1 MSFSSTSSAFAAA
14 VQSRLGGEP
23 LVFEGPVDLVKQLI
37 RHREARSLVKRMLRY
52 AMIGVAIAVIY
63 NAAVL
68 YLAHY
73 QGMDP
78 VPASLIGY
86 ALTLPFA
93 YVGHRVH
100 TFNSH
105 NRILPESRRFAI
117 ATVFSLIVTLGTM
130 FLLADVLNLPPIA
143 GAVVATVVI
152 PWGNFVL
159 LSTKV
164 FVPSR
169 E

>member
-1 MSFSSTSSAFAAA
+1 MSFKSGAIAAA

-23 LVFEGPVDLVKQLI
+23 LIVDGPIDLARQLF
-37 RHREARSLVKRMLRY
+37 RHPQARSLVGRMLRY
-52 AMIGVAIAVIY
+52 AIIGVAIALIY
-63 NAAVL
+63 NATVF
-68 YLAHY
+68 YLAHH
-73 QGMDP
+73 QDMRP

-105 NRILPESRRFAI
+105 NRILPESRRFGV
-117 ATVFSLIVTLGTM
+117 ATVFSLVVTLATM
-130 FLLADVLNLPPIA
+130 FLLADVLSLPPII
-143 GAVVATVVI
+143 GAVTATIVI

-164 FVPSR
+164 FVPIR

>member
-1 MSFSSTSSAFAAA
+1 MSLKSGALAA

-23 LVFEGPVDLVKQLI
+23 LVFTGPVDLIRQLI
-37 RHREARSLVKRMLRY
+37 RHPQARSLVARMVRY
-52 AMIGVAIAVIY
+52 AMVGVAIAVIY
-63 NAAVL
+63 NGMVY

-73 QGMDP
+73 QGLEPM
-78 VPASLIGY
+78 PASMIAY
-86 ALTLPFA
+86 ALTLPLVYF
-93 YVGHRVH
+93 GHRLH

-105 NRILPESRRFAI
+105 NRILPESRRFCVAV
-117 ATVFSLIVTLGTM
+117 VFSLAVTLGTM
-130 FLLADVLNLPPIA
+130 YLLADVLNLPPIV
-143 GAVVATVVI
+143 GAVTATLVI

-164 FVPSR
+164 FVPIR